1 MSTPSTAIAR
11 VTSRRAA
18 LRLLALGGGAAL
30 LAACSQAAPSAPAA
44 TSAPPASTQAPA
56 TLTAAPA
63 TAAPAAQATPAATAP
78 AAAST
83 PAAGPTSVTS
93 GLQPFQPSDKV
104 GSKPNLPKRVA
115 WANTSDAEFFLS
127 ITSSMEAAAKARGL
141 EFLTAIAN
149 DDSAKNVEQI
159 NTFLERGI
167 GALAIQPLDANAQA
181 PLMQKA
187 IDQGIAVLSL
197 VTPPSTNQVIANQY
211 KVGNQQGLAAAKWI
225 TANLDGKAKVFYFN
239 FDHIEVLK
247 ERHRGVLEGVKTA
260 GPGVEIVLDIDPGA
274 ITNDAG
280 FKTMNT
286 ALQAHPDINVI
297 LGGDTVC
304 LGALAAL
311 EATGKA
317 NDKVYISGI
326 DGDKEALN
334 KIKQGGA
341 YKASFAFAY
350 PLMGYAWGQY
360 AADWLEGKEI
370 PLVSQFNAIELNSPE
385 TIDKF
390 TSDMQNATE
399 SWKRADTYFTNL
411 GSISYDTRQNYL
423 KVAA

>member
-1 MSTPSTAIAR
+1 
-11 VTSRRAA
+11 
-18 LRLLALGGGAAL
+18 
-30 LAACSQAAPSAPAA
+30 
-44 TSAPPASTQAPA
+44 
-56 TLTAAPA
+56 
-63 TAAPAAQATPAATAP
+63 
-78 AAAST
+78 
-83 PAAGPTSVTS
+83 
-93 GLQPFQPSDKV
+93 
-104 GSKPNLPKRVA
+104 
-115 WANTSDAEFFLS
+115 
-127 ITSSMEAAAKARGL
+127 
-141 EFLTAIAN
+141 
-149 DDSAKNVEQI
+149 
-159 NTFLERGI
+159 
-167 GALAIQPLDANAQA
+167 
-181 PLMQKA
+181 MQQA

-225 TANLDGKAKVFYFN
+225 TDNLGGNAKVFYFN

-280 FKTMNT
+280 FQTMNT

-311 EATGKA
+311 EAAGKA

-326 DGDKEALN
+326 DGDKQALD

-360 AADWLEGKEI
+360 AADWLDGKSI
-370 PLVSQFNAIELNSPE
+370 PLVSQFNAIELNSAD

-390 TSDMQNATE
+390 NNDMQNAAD
-399 SWKRADTYFTNL
+399 SWQRADTYFTNL
-411 GSISYDTRQNYL
+411 GNISYDTRQNYL

>member
-1 MSTPSTAIAR
+1 MQ
-11 VTSRRAA
+11 TS
-18 LRLLALGGGAAL
+18 
-30 LAACSQAAPSAPAA
+30 
-44 TSAPPASTQAPA
+44 
-56 TLTAAPA
+56 
-63 TAAPAAQATPAATAP
+63 
-78 AAAST
+78 
-83 PAAGPTSVTS
+83 
-93 GLQPFQPSDKV
+93 
-104 GSKPNLPKRVA
+104 
-115 WANTSDAEFFLS
+115 
-127 ITSSMEAAAKARGL
+127 AKARGL
-141 EFLTAIAN
+141 DFITAIAN
-149 DDSAKNVEQI
+149 DDSATNIEQI
-159 NTFLERGI
+159 NTFLQRGI
-167 GALAIQPLDANAQA
+167 AALAIQPLDANAQA
-181 PLMQKA
+181 PLMQQA

-225 TANLDGKAKVFYFN
+225 TDNLGGNAKVFYFN

-280 FKTMNT
+280 FQTMNT

-311 EATGKA
+311 ESAGKA
-317 NDKVYISGI
+317 NGKVYISGI
-326 DGDKEALN
+326 DGDKQALD
-334 KIKQGGA
+334 KIKEGGA

-360 AADWLEGKEI
+360 AADWLDGKSI
-370 PLVSQFNAIELNSPE
+370 PLVSQFNAIELNSAD

-390 TSDMQNATE
+390 NNDMQNAAD
-399 SWKRADTYFTNL
+399 SWQRADTYFTNL
-411 GSISYDTRQNYL
+411 GNISYDTRQNYL